1 MRHRKVVSLY
11 EADAAHA
18 KILDYL
24 EGIEGRTRQAQALL
38 TMLLV
43 GSRVVIDLESG
54 EEAYW
59 NTRNPDVRKV
69 RREIAA
75 RNQRLPAEKPES
87 RSEKEVTSVERIPA
101 LAAPAIKAAE
111 RVQAPIVVH
120 TPAPVP
126 IVVENSHRQP
136 LGDEYDDEDSM
147 DPLLRLQMMGEE

>member
-24 EGIEGRTRQAQALL
+24 DAIEGRTRQAQALL

-69 RREIAA
+69 RREVAA
-75 RNQRLPAEKPES
+75 RNQRLPLDGANSKPV
-87 RSEKEVTSVERIPA
+87 KDVPAVERIPA
-101 LAAPAIKAAE
+101 LAPPPMRPAE
-111 RVQAPIVVH
+111 RAQVPIEVLPPEPIPIVVDSSLR
-120 TPAPVP
+120 
-126 IVVENSHRQP
+126 EP
-136 LGDEYDDEDSM
+136 LGVEYDDEDSM

>member
-11 EADAAHA
+11 EADVAHA
-18 KILDYL
+18 RILDYL
-24 EGIEGRTRQAQALL
+24 DGIEGRTRQAQALL

-69 RREIAA
+69 RREAGA
-75 RNQRLPAEKPES
+75 RNQRLPAEKPEA
-87 RSEKEVTSVERIPA
+87 RSEKEVTSVERLPA
-101 LAAPAIKAAE
+101 LAAPPAKPAE
-111 RVQAPIVVH
+111 RVQAPIVAQP
-120 TPAPVP
+120 PAPTPV
-126 IVVENSHRQP
+126 VVESSVREP
-136 LGDEYDDEDSM
+136 LSVDYDDEESM

>member
-24 EGIEGRTRQAQALL
+24 DGIEGRTRQAHALL

-69 RREIAA
+69 RRETAA
-75 RNQRLPAEKPES
+75 RNQRLPAERPEG

-101 LAAPAIKAAE
+101 LAAPSIKPAE
-111 RVQAPIVVH
+111 RM
-120 TPAPVP
+120 PVP
-126 IVVENSHRQP
+126 IVVQP
-136 LGDEYDDEDSM
+136 SAPIPIVVESGVREPLAVEYDDEDSM